1 MNKQAILEKQ
11 AQVDLVTET
20 MRTTK
25 SLTIIEYRGL
35 TVAKL
40 EKLRRDL
47 RKEGAEIKVFKNSLV
62 ERAIDALGYNELDE
76 QIAGPNAFVFSHQ
89 DPIAAPKLL
98 VKFAKANEQ
107 MKIKGGIV
115 EGKVVT
121 DKEIRT
127 LATLPNREGMLSML
141 LGCLMAPVRNFAATV
156 QAVADKHQ

>member
-47 RKEGAEIKVFKNSLV
+47 RKEGAEIKVF
-62 ERAIDALGYNELDE
+62 
-76 QIAGPNAFVFSHQ
+76 
-89 DPIAAPKLL
+89 
-98 VKFAKANEQ
+98 
-107 MKIKGGIV
+107 
-115 EGKVVT
+115 
-121 DKEIRT
+121 
-127 LATLPNREGMLSML
+127 
-141 LGCLMAPVRNFAATV
+141 
-156 QAVADKHQ
+156 